1 MEKETLHVDKSCKL
15 ISELTDKLPEE
26 REKCNRKTLDKSVQN
41 LKENLKESIAI
52 NRKTLDKSVQNLKEN
67 LKESIAIN
75 RKDDGKE
82 CQAEQKNI
90 CGYESDTTLTDT
102 GLKTSYQHKGEKSE
116 VGHLMMLKILSDSI
130 DESDFSHN
138 DFLPDKN
145 NNANRPQTESCK
157 TPPRVRPKDGE
168 RNCKISNPIPCTE
181 ASRNLSPLKG
191 GSLHNVEN
199 ERLSLS
205 GLVRVLGERDDI
217 LDIKHIKDLEY
228 IWNCI
233 KPDKK
238 EGKKCAAVE
247 MVVKADYNIIF
258 KNCLKHLKDVD
269 FEQTDSFKGWHQVK
283 SMLNVAWM
291 LSDSSPLFCKQ
302 TIDDTEALQNLHN
315 IMRLIIECDMFEENK
330 NLKYIIKAFLGIL
343 HNTCRHCSN
352 FKECLRSC
360 PFLSVMLRL
369 SKTKIAM
376 IRAKC
381 LIVMSYIVNDSEI
394 HVVST
399 DCKVLVFI
407 IEILKNAKCSDDH
420 MSYKYGMNVS
430 EILHGLNNLLAND
443 ENKEKL
449 MSLEV
454 LMLYLEILSEKFSD
468 EEVCLT
474 VVGIWKLSFHDS
486 NKGKMK
492 MNSQLLEELGRLQL
506 SDKEDVR
513 HAARGALW
521 EINQHVEGPNLNTN
535 SAKLEVDCPHIMISY
550 QWDSQSVMLKVKDRL
565 KDAGYKVWMDVE
577 HMTGSTL
584 EAMALAVEKAAVVLI
599 AMSQKYK
606 DSPSCRS
613 EAEYTYKLRKS
624 FIPLR
629 LQHRYVPDGWLGML
643 IGTRLYFD
651 ISSED
656 KINHQ
661 MDNIMK
667 ELGNRGKIG
676 THTDAVDGYTNTKQ
690 VNTAVNKLRYEDWS
704 TTDIS
709 SWLSD
714 NSVKLPTNIQKELDG
729 PLLKELMTMQDR
741 APEHFYRLVQTDL
754 GLEVIDML
762 RFSKLLR
769 QLNTL

>member
-1 MEKETLHVDKSCKL
+1 MEKETLHDDIKSCKL
-15 ISELTDKLPEE
+15 ISVLPDKLPKES
-26 REKCNRKTLDKSVQN
+26 EKCIRKTHDESVTN
-41 LKENLKESIAI
+41 PKENI
-52 NRKTLDKSVQNLKEN
+52 KEN
-67 LKESIAIN
+67 IAFDKKDES
-75 RKDDGKE
+75 KE
-82 CQAEQKNI
+82 CQAEQKDI
-90 CGYESDTTLTDT
+90 CGNEPVTMVTSLTDT
-102 GLKTSYQHKGEKSE
+102 GLITSYQHRGEKPDVS
-116 VGHLMMLKILSDSI
+116 HLMMLKILPDSI
-130 DESDFSHN
+130 LESDPSVN

-145 NNANRPQTESCK
+145 NNANLPQRDSCETPPIPKDEEINCK
-157 TPPRVRPKDGE
+157 T
-168 RNCKISNPIPCTE
+168 SNHIPSTE
-181 ASRNLSPLKG
+181 AARSLSLFKG
-191 GSLHNVEN
+191 GLLQNVED

-217 LDIKHIKDLEY
+217 LDIKHNKDLEH
-228 IWNCI
+228 IWNCL

-238 EGKKCAAVE
+238 EGKKCGAAVE
-247 MVVKADYNIIF
+247 RVVKADYNIIF

-269 FEQTDSFKGWHQVK
+269 FQQTDSFIGCHQVK
-283 SMLNVAWM
+283 SILNVAWM

-302 TIDDTEALQNLHN
+302 TIEDTEALQNLYN
-315 IMRLIIECDMFEENK
+315 IMRLIIECDLFEENK

-343 HNTCRHCSN
+343 HNICRHCSN
-352 FKECLRSC
+352 FKESLRSC

-407 IEILKNAKCSDDH
+407 IDILKNAKCSDNH

-449 MSLEV
+449 MSLDV
-454 LMLYLEILSEKFSD
+454 LNLYLEILSKNFSD

-474 VVGIWKLSFHDS
+474 VTGIWKLSFHDS
-486 NKGKMK
+486 NKEKMK
-492 MNSQLLEELGRLQL
+492 INSQLLEELDRLQL

-535 SAKLEVDCPHIMISY
+535 SGKLEVDCPHIMISY

-565 KDAGYKVWMDVE
+565 KEAGYKVWMDVE

-656 KINHQ
+656 KIYPQ
-661 MDNIMK
+661 MDNVIK

-676 THTDAVDGYTNTKQ
+676 THTDTVDGYTNTKQ
-690 VNTAVNKLRYEDWS
+690 VNTAINRLRYEDWS
-704 TTDIS
+704 TTDVS
-709 SWLSD
+709 AWLSD
-714 NSVKLPTNIQKELDG
+714 NSVKLPENILKELNG
-729 PLLKELMTMQDR
+729 PLLKELMTIQDR
-741 APEHFYRLVQTDL
+741 APEHFYRLLQNDF
-754 GLEVIDML
+754 GFEVINLL

-769 QLNTL
+769 QLNTLY